1 MIWRWVVKKLETKTV
16 RELVELAREW
26 GISGYSKLKKAE
38 LLKVLAKTMPSR
50 GRNRLKQA
58 AGTASRTAR
67 QAASKARASSSRF
80 SAGVRKVYTRPD
92 AASQPAKKPAEPQP
106 RKKTNPRPASS
117 KPAKTPQ
124 RITKPPTTKH
134 ESPAPVH
141 ADLRDHHDGRMVL
154 LVRDPNW
161 LYCYWDLTDAQ
172 ARKLWRGANA
182 VLRVI
187 ELRGADG
194 HREVQ
199 RFSVP
204 PGARSWYIKLET
216 AGKTHRCE
224 LGLTGDGDDF
234 DLLVY
239 SNLSSSPPD
248 RLARVLQ
255 SRYIQHKSAVP
266 SGTGS
271 DTKQGHDK
279 TPTLT
284 TPSTHE
290 EELMLHSLADGPGLD
305 SEAARKA
312 LAQRLEAG
320 LASEILQSQVH
331 AEGSAHMQ
339 SETDNDGYW
348 LWADADVIIYGAP
361 VPGSQV
367 TLRGLP
373 IPLDES
379 GRFSARF
386 ALPDGELDMPVVG
399 TSPKRTFQKRV
410 RIRVERQTEAD
421 PHPAPIDRK

>member
-1 MIWRWVVKKLETKTV
+1 MKKLETKTV

-38 LLKVLAKTMPSR
+38 LLKVLAKTMPGR

-80 SAGVRKVYTRPD
+80 SAGVRKIYTRPD
-92 AASQPAKKPAEPQP
+92 AASQPVKKPVEPQP
-106 RKKTNPRPASS
+106 EKKINPRPASS
-117 KPAKTPQ
+117 KPPKTPPVMG
-124 RITKPPTTKH
+124 KPQATQH
-134 ESPAPVH
+134 SAPAPVN

-161 LYCYWDLTDAQ
+161 LYCYWDLTDTQ

-182 VLRVI
+182 VLRVV
-187 ELRGADG
+187 ELQGAEG

-199 RFSVP
+199 RFAVP
-204 PGARSWYIKLET
+204 PGARSWYIKLDT

-224 LGLTGDGDDF
+224 LGLTGEGDDF

-239 SNLSSSPPD
+239 SNLSTSPPD

-255 SRYIQHKSAVP
+255 SRYIQHKPAAP
-266 SGTGS
+266 FAQGA

-284 TPSTHE
+284 TPGKHE
-290 EELMLHSLADGPGLD
+290 EDLMLHSLADGPGLD

-320 LASEILQSQVH
+320 LASEVLQSQIH

-339 SETDNDGYW
+339 AETDNDGYW
-348 LWADADVIIYGAP
+348 LWADADIIIYGAT
-361 VPGSQV
+361 VPGSHV
-367 TLRGLP
+367 TLRDIP

-399 TSPKRTFQKRV
+399 TSPRRTFRKRV

-421 PHPAPIDRK
+421 PHPVPIDRK